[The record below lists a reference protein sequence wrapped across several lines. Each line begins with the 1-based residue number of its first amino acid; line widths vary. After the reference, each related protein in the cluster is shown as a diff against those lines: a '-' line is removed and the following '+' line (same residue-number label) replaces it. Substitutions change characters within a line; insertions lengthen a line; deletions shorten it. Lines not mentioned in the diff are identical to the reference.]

1 MSKSKLK
8 ARNRYHLKKYEKVKG
23 QRRIPSQ
30 RVSFDIVDDAFFSQ
44 RSPRKKSQF
53 HKRMMRLNKD
63 RKNIP
68 KEQKILNRKRE
79 VFPEHRD
86 LTPDFQKK
94 HEVGSDELGF
104 TNKEAE
110 RLTGNRSNYHGSFS
124 KLKQRIG
131 RIRGMPKTND
141 WVYESINDPYMA
153 TEIEEHLE
161 LEYPV
166 IKWSKGE
173 EYAVIS
179 NKSGKPLLDNKF
191 DVKHPP
197 KNIEF
202 LKEFNNAQDALD
214 YAEYRH
220 TDEYGGSK
228 FQNDR
233 YYQNLE
239 NKFKEKRY
247 TQKRGINRNP
257 QGEEDFEHNV

>member
-1 MSKSKLK
+1 MLF
-8 ARNRYHLKKYEKVKG
+8 G
-23 QRRIPSQ
+23 P
-30 RVSFDIVDDAFFSQ
+30 
-44 RSPRKKSQF
+44 RSPPGENIHDWTDWS
-53 HKRMMRLNKD
+53 KD
-63 RKNIP
+63 RIG
-68 KEQKILNRKRE
+68 
-79 VFPEHRD
+79 VFEHND
-86 LTPDFQKK
+86 SVNTMAISTPF
-94 HEVGSDELGF
+94 
-104 TNKEAE
+104 A
-110 RLTGNRSNYHGSFS
+110 RRWA